1 MRKKIAIIIRGIPG
15 SAKTTFADLFSSFEG
30 CKIHSVDNLHLDSNG
45 DFSWNESESSS
56 LYKKNLNNFSKDC
69 EKGFPIVISDCV
81 SYKHS
86 HVEDYAE
93 IAKKFGYRSYVVN
106 SEPISLSSSKKLN
119 SHNVPD
125 EKLKLFYR
133 NWEPWPSSE
142 KMREL
147 IFK

>member
-1 MRKKIAIIIRGIPG
+1 MIDLEKLCIKIATTEDGDDVKAILENYSLWNDKSCWKAVG
-15 SAKTTFADLFSSFEG
+15 SK
-30 CKIHSVDNLHLDSNG
+30 G
-45 DFSWNESESSS
+45 DDD
-56 LYKKNLNNFSKDC
+56 KNLNNFSKDC

-86 HVEDYAE
+86 HVEEYAE